1 VWLIALAPARALA
14 ESRSTIVVLSAE
26 AQDATHWPEGTQAV
40 VAELLTTGFGLVV
53 RRAHSTLASEF
64 TDELRGQ
71 LDGPDVTGAVAVF
84 RQGQRG
90 IAWVYD
96 RRFGLEQVEVEVGG
110 GPLATSRFVLRIVEL
125 LRNVDIE
132 AQQSQKP
139 ASPPTAP
146 PSHPSSKLGPARFWL
161 NGGATLAAG
170 LDAPLPLVA
179 GSAAVGV
186 LPQIGLELTAAFAP
200 SSAPAT
206 TQAGDLRLR
215 AQQICAFVTFDP
227 HPRSRYGFVLGL
239 GGGMLWAQATAQS
252 APGYEGH
259 AADNRV
265 GLASAR
271 ARAFMTWGHLQA
283 NVTLDPGLLVP
294 SLDVTAAGERALLI
308 GRPWL
313 ALSAGIGMAL

>member
-1 VWLIALAPARALA
+1 MWLIAFLPGRALA

-53 RRAHSTLASEF
+53 RRAHSTQASELP
-64 TDELRGQ
+64 DELRGQ

-96 RRFGLEQVEVEVGG
+96 HRFGLEQVEVEVSG

-132 AQQSQKP
+132 AQQSQRR
-139 ASPPTAP
+139 AP
-146 PSHPSSKLGPARFWL
+146 LLIAQPSQPSSKLGPARFWL
-161 NGGATLAAG
+161 SGGATLAGG

-186 LPQIGLELTAAFAP
+186 LPRIGLELTAALAP
-200 SSAPAT
+200 ASAPAT

-215 AQQICAFVTFDP
+215 AEQICAFVTFDP
-227 HPRSRYGFVLGL
+227 QPRSRYGFVLGL
-239 GGGMLWAQATAQS
+239 GGGMLWAQATARS

-259 AADNRV
+259 AANSRV
-265 GLASAR
+265 GLLSAR
-271 ARAFMTWGHLQA
+271 ARAFMTWGRVQA

-294 SLDVTAAGERALLI
+294 SLDVTAAGERALLV

-313 ALSAGIGMAL
+313 ALSAGLGMAL